1 MTTKFDS
8 STWWNCVEGSYK
20 NLEKARKERDW
31 TGTNQILQNQILG
44 EERQLLTDMFIYLKS
59 QRVTTEEN

>member
-20 NLEKARKERDW
+20 NLEKARKERDCS
-31 TGTNQILQNQILG
+31 GTNQ
-44 EERQLLTDMFIYLKS
+44 
-59 QRVTTEEN
+59 